1 MSPYRIVSV
10 FAITLVVMLLSN
22 TAKADLII
30 DIDTVND
37 SSIMYFPLTVH
48 QYDTL
53 VQGIEVECYFSF
65 ENTGNIP
72 IIISKVDATCGCTT
86 TFWPDRPILPGE
98 VEEICIIYDAE
109 KTGEFYKSITV
120 WSNAGKTILHVKG
133 VVVE

>member
-1 MSPYRIVSV
+1 MNPIRLISV
-10 FAITLVVMLLSN
+10 FIIATFIILMSFS
-22 TAKADLII
+22 AKAYSITNI
-30 DIDTVND
+30 NTVTD
-37 SSIMYFPLTVH
+37 SSIMYFPFTEH

>member
-1 MSPYRIVSV
+1 MSPYKIVSV
-10 FAITLVVMLLSN
+10 FAITLVVILLSN
-22 TAKADLII
+22 TAKADSIF
-30 DIDTVND
+30 DIDTISD
-37 SSIMYFPLTVH
+37 SSIMYFPLTEH
-48 QYDTL
+48 EYDTL
-53 VQGIEVECYFSF
+53 VQGIEAECYFTF

-72 IIISKVDATCGCTT
+72 IIISKVDATCGCTS

-98 VEEICIIYDAE
+98 VEEISIIYDAE